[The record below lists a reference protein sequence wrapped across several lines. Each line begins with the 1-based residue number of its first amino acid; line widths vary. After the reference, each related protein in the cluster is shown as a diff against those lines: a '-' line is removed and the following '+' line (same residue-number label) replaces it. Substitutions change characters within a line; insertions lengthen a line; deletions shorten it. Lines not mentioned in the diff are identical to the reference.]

1 MTDPGP
7 LLALLPEGPV
17 VSWVRNGRGLVGWG
31 VARQWTAP
39 AGLAGAQRF
48 SAADQWW
55 RQQLEQAET
64 SDEVDQP
71 GTGPIAF
78 GSFSFAPDSAAGS
91 TLLVPKVLIGH
102 RRDIWWLTIISDQAS
117 SASSPGSTSAASQAG
132 ELNLAQLSNTAAIQA
147 PGSVHFASDNP
158 LAEDQWRRR
167 VAQAVA
173 HIRGGSLEKV
183 VLARAIDAVAQAP
196 IDPRW
201 LLRHLAAEYPDC
213 WSFAVDGLIGATPE
227 LLVRSERGL
236 VQSRVL
242 AGTIQRTGDAALD
255 AALSRNLAGSAKD
268 LAEHDFAVQ
277 SLAQALIPHCASMSV
292 PPKPFILELANVLH
306 LASDISAVLAD
317 PPGHNPAPS
326 VLELVAALHPTAA
339 VGGTPT
345 AAATQLIAELEG
357 LDRGR
362 YAGPV
367 GWIDSALQGEWGI
380 ALRCAELDANDPR
393 RLRLFAGCGIVAESD
408 PVAELAEAQAK
419 LIPIRQ
425 ALAGGARRSLHPVE

>member
-1 MTDPGP
+1 
-7 LLALLPEGPV
+7 
-17 VSWVRNGRGLVGWG
+17 
-31 VARQWTAP
+31 
-39 AGLAGAQRF
+39 
-48 SAADQWW
+48 
-55 RQQLEQAET
+55 
-64 SDEVDQP
+64 
-71 GTGPIAF
+71 
-78 GSFSFAPDSAAGS
+78 
-91 TLLVPKVLIGH
+91 
-102 RRDIWWLTIISDQAS
+102 
-117 SASSPGSTSAASQAG
+117 
-132 ELNLAQLSNTAAIQA
+132 
-147 PGSVHFASDNP
+147 
-158 LAEDQWRRR
+158 
-167 VAQAVA
+167 
-173 HIRGGSLEKV
+173 V
-183 VLARAIDAVAQAP
+183 VLARAIDALAQAP

-292 PPKPFILELANVLH
+292 PPKPFILQLANVLH

-317 PPGHNPAPS
+317 LPGGVAPS

-345 AAATQLIAELEG
+345 AAATRLIAELEG

-367 GWIDSALQGEWGI
+367 GWIDSDLEGEWGI
-380 ALRCAELDANDPR
+380 AL
-393 RLRLFAGCGIVAESD
+393 GCGFSRVAALWPS
-408 PVAELAEAQAK
+408 
-419 LIPIRQ
+419 PIQ
-425 ALAGGARRSLHPVE
+425 